1 MKKIISILLMCMM
14 LVGCSDTSTSESAVT
29 SDNFEKNEVNEDNST
44 SSELITDNSD
54 ESYSLRNVNW
64 GMSIQEV
71 IQSEEQDY
79 DYMSGDESQLVYS
92 NITAGT
98 VKFSYLMYNFDDAAL
113 NQAIYYA
120 EDTHTSDNLYVEDY
134 KTLKD
139 KLTSLYGT
147 PNPDDVKEIW
157 YDDLYKDDPNDYG
170 KAVARGDLTMATR
183 WTTDT
188 SVITLFLSGDNY
200 QCKLAIQY
208 YDINKDMDNNS
219 TDGL

>member
-1 MKKIISILLMCMM
+1 MKKIIVILLSCMV
-14 LVGCSDTSTSESAVT
+14 LAGCTDTSHESETPEGIITSDKLEEIEVNDETNTSEV
-29 SDNFEKNEVNEDNST
+29 
-44 SSELITDNSD
+44 
-54 ESYSLRNVNW
+54 SYSLRNVNW

-71 IQSEEQDY
+71 VQSEEQEY
-79 DYMSGDESQLVYS
+79 DYMSEDESSLLYS
-92 NITAGT
+92 DVTAGN
-98 VKFSYLMYNFDDAAL
+98 VKFSYLKYSFDNVAL
-113 NQAIYYA
+113 NQATYYA
-120 EDTHTSDNLYVEDY
+120 DDTHSSDNLYVEDY

-188 SVITLFLSGDNY
+188 SIITLFLSGDNY

-208 YDINKDMDNNS
+208 YDINKEIDSNS